1 MYNIDYIS
9 ETSNSVNNFF
19 IWTIIA
25 FIISIATGILIY
37 YLFLKDTKPVSE
49 NVQKLK
55 DILNFKTM
63 IIEPILKIVYLIT
76 TIFIILYSFSFI
88 AINFAVFLGLLILG
102 PIVIRISYEIALILV
117 MIWKNTKEI
126 NENLK
131 AKSSKKEKVEK
142 EPKEEK

>member
-25 FIISIATGILIY
+25 FIISIAAGILIY

-55 DILNFKTM
+55 DILNFKNM

-126 NENLK
+126 NENIK

>member
-25 FIISIATGILIY
+25 FIISIAAGILIY

-126 NENLK
+126 NKNLK

-142 EPKEEK
+142 ESKEEK

>member
-9 ETSNSVNNFF
+9 ETSNSINNFF

-25 FIISIATGILIY
+25 FIISIAAGILIY

-88 AINFAVFLGLLILG
+88 AINFAVFLVLLILG